1 MRWTE
6 HRNLAF
12 DLHGCADVH
21 RFWWCQT
28 TIWCTSVFR
37 GKRSHHT
44 ACYASPCSKLTL
56 LLCWLAAPQSWA
68 REAQTRRNFGPNRVQ
83 LRDWRPTD
91 AIGLLRDLT
100 CIVPTVAFIS
110 AIGWW
115 LKALNLHR
123 KCLARCRLRHLHI
136 LPAKPFPGGKLH
148 KDEAESKKCCRDG
161 HCRSRRA
168 QAQSQCLE
176 HKTSFRA
183 PLDLLLICS
192 LMSDH
197 VV

>member
-1 MRWTE
+1 MHWTE

-12 DLHGCADVH
+12 ELHGCADFD
-21 RFWWCQT
+21 RCWWWQT

-44 ACYASPCSKLTL
+44 ARYASPCSKLTL
-56 LLCWLAAPQSWA
+56 LLCRLAAPQSWA
-68 REAQTRRNFGPNRVQ
+68 REAQTRRNFGQWNRVQ
-83 LRDWRPTD
+83 PTD
-91 AIGLLRDLT
+91 AIVFLGDLT
-100 CIVPTVAFIS
+100 CIVPIVAFR
-110 AIGWW
+110 W

-123 KCLARCRLRHLHI
+123 KCLARCRLRHLRI

-148 KDEAESKKCCRDG
+148 KDKAESKKCCRDG

-168 QAQSQCLE
+168 QCLE
-176 HKTSFRA
+176 HKTSFTA